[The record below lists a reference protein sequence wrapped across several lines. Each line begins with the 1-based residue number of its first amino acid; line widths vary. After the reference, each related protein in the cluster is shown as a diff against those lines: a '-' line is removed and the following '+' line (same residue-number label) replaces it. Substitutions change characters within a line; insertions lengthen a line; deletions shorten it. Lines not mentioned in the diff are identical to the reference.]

1 MKIIA
6 ETEQR
11 GIVEIP
17 AILRTGIVVVEPR
30 LAVVVP
36 IDVEHARVAVPVG
49 CVHYAIRTTA
59 LQFANRRIKSQIYTR
74 IQHIQ

>member
-1 MKIIA
+1 MRRIA

-17 AILRTGIVVVEPR
+17 AVLRVGIVVVEPR

-36 IDVEHARVAVPVG
+36 IDVEHARVVVPVG
-49 CVHYAIRTTA
+49 YVHHAAHISITA
-59 LQFANRRIKSQIYTR
+59 FEYSPAVS
-74 IQHIQ
+74 HSAS